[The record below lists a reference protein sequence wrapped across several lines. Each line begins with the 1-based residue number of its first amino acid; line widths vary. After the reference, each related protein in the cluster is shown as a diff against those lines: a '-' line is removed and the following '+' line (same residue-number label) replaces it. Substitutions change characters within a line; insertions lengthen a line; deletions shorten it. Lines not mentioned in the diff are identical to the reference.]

1 MSLQNRKARPV
12 PLEQY
17 EDYGDIPPEGMDLEE
32 VELIWWTVAPRLSKK
47 ELRKRLKIVADGY
60 RDAGRFR

>member
-17 EDYGDIPPEGMDLEE
+17 EDYGDIPPEGMD
-32 VELIWWTVAPRLSKK
+32 
-47 ELRKRLKIVADGY
+47 RKRPANSPSELQL
-60 RDAGRFR
+60 

>member
-1 MSLQNRKARPV
+1 MDAWDATLMSLQNRKARPV

-32 VELIWWTVAPRLSKK
+32 VELIWWTVAPRLSKRNY
-47 ELRKRLKIVADGY
+47 ENGAENRR
-60 RDAGRFR
+60 